1 MQNLRPVRVLA
12 LLLCFMLVVGISFNA
27 LASEAVISKS
37 VTFRQGPGTKYKA
50 QGTLKRGTA
59 ITVLDNTTS
68 KSWWK
73 ISFDGKEGYVSKNY
87 IKAPAGL
94 KAGGSTAVL
103 TNSYLMSGPGS
114 EFTILLTL
122 NAGAALTILEKLSD
136 GWLKVSYEGR
146 EGYIQAAHTGEPTKQ
161 TAKAAETPKEEYL
174 QPNPND
180 PLASKVAWAKSKNS
194 DAIGWIRVPN
204 TNIDLP
210 ILYQSN
216 WYYADHD
223 INHKKSLNGVYP
235 YANALT
241 KNVVIFGHNARKS
254 ASAMHH
260 LHHLQEAAL
269 NKSKCQSSQC
279 GRALSGSLGNWYKSS
294 SGRIWNISIFGKQ
307 RWEVYAM
314 YEVKAN
320 EPISTLQNNWNL
332 LSGSGDEAVKNW
344 IDKQIS
350 RSEIN
355 FGVSVGP
362 QDQLMTII
370 TCGTN
375 YDSATANS
383 RLFVFLKNV
392 D

>member
-1 MQNLRPVRVLA
+1 MQNLRPFRILA
-12 LLLCFMLVVGISFNA
+12 LLLCFMLVLSFAFSA
-27 LASEAVISKS
+27 LAASDAVISKS
-37 VTFRQGPGTKYKA
+37 VTFRTGPGTKFSA

-73 ISFDGKEGYVSKNY
+73 ISVDGKEGYVSKKY
-87 IKAPAGL
+87 VKASASL
-94 KAGGSTAVL
+94 KAGGNTAVL
-103 TNSYLMSGPGS
+103 TTSFLLSGPGS
-114 EFTILLTL
+114 EYDILLTL
-122 NAGAALTILEKLSD
+122 NAGAPLTILERPSAD
-136 GWLKVSYEGR
+136 WLKVSYEGR
-146 EGYIQAAHTGEPTKQ
+146 EGYIQASNTGEP
-161 TAKAAETPKEEYL
+161 AKPAAEAPKEEVL

-180 PLASKVAWAKSKNS
+180 PLASKVAWARSKNS

-223 INHKKSLNGVYP
+223 INRKKSLDGVYP
-235 YANALT
+235 YANVLT
-241 KNVVIFGHNARKS
+241 KNVVLFGHNARKS

-269 NKSKCQSSQC
+269 NKSKCQSGQC
-279 GRALSGSLGNWYKSS
+279 GKALSGSLGSWYKSS
-294 SGRIWNISIFGKQ
+294 SGRIWNISVFGKQ

-332 LSGSGDEAVKNW
+332 LSGSGDEAIKNW
-344 IDKQIS
+344 IDKQLS